1 MPADRNIYSLLL
13 ATYEF
18 VPLDANFAWFCF
30 ILLLQI
36 LDNLLAK
43 RPRPRAAV
51 GGSRGGEAPL
61 GWTMTTFEISKKSQ
75 AFLLCWQW
83 TYSATM

>member
-1 MPADRNIYSLLL
+1 M
-13 ATYEF
+13 
-18 VPLDANFAWFCF
+18 PLDANFARFCF

-36 LDNLLAK
+36 LDNLLAE

-61 GWTMTTFEISKKSQ
+61 GWTMTTLKKPKKTRL
-75 AFLLCWQW
+75 AF
-83 TYSATM
+83 TYLIIDYF